1 MNLAAWYDITI
12 EEGTTFSMTFEWRDS
27 SGSVIDFSSYDD
39 VRMDIRP
46 TKESSTLIASSEGA
60 APGIVIDVTDAAT
73 GIFIV
78 NMTATVTAAL
88 DFHRAVYDIEAFN
101 TPTVYRLMEGNVTLS
116 REASRTITA

>member
-60 APGIVIDVTDAAT
+60 TPGIVIDVTDAAT

-78 NMTATVTAAL
+78 NMTATVTAAF